1 MPLANNPTGT
11 HLGNMQTTRA
21 HCMSRC
27 PNKGPKHDI
36 YAENPENN
44 AAKRAPNPKKVK
56 VT

>member
-1 MPLANNPTGT
+1 
-11 HLGNMQTTRA
+11 
-21 HCMSRC
+21 MSRC